1 MYQIVIVTI
10 TKVIIFDNNTILD
23 FFHIYIS
30 VKTGSELKDRTT
42 VSMNCQDVEST
53 CKARTEQLCKV
64 KWIGHFYDGS
74 YFICTRQISV
84 DSSNNRCFV
93 VSAIYKDRTTYQAG
107 GVVNIQNVRR
117 NESGTYKCECKCTGE
132 TVESKSYHGVT
143 ILCE

>member
-10 TKVIIFDNNTILD
+10 TKVIIFDNNIILD

-30 VKTGSELKDRTT
+30 VKTGSELKEGTT

-84 DSSNNRCFV
+84 DSSNNRCFGA
-93 VSAIYKDRTTYQAG
+93 SEKYKNRITYQPS
-107 GVVNIQNVRR
+107 GVVNIKNVRR
-117 NESGTYKCECKCTGE
+117 NENGTYTCECQCTGE
-132 TVESKSYHGVT
+132 TVESKSYQGVT
-143 ILCE
+143 IVCE